1 MYIISGS
8 KATRVREEEP
18 KEEVAGKRNIRERV
32 KARNALPQNN
42 RRGVSLPTVTRHHA
56 FREFSHPAHC
66 AKRHTVARP
75 RRSGP
80 LNYLRKAHNIACEK
94 ELIMSSYNEIHF
106 TCLIG
111 AFPANRQVIY
121 QGATFHAKV
130 FKAKHLWNT
139 PIPRN
144 PSDNLVVGTSRRD
157 TNSPQIVGGRSY
169 LGNKRRECCDREY
182 QPSLDDTPPSP
193 KILRQARFCQLPLA
207 FISDKMQPK
216 MTALCTLLMFVV
228 VIAVSSL
235 TADAI
240 PRNKRGLDLGLNRG
254 YSGSQAAKHMMGLA
268 AANYAGG
275 PGRRRRSEQA

>member
-56 FREFSHPAHC
+56 
-66 AKRHTVARP
+66 
-75 RRSGP
+75 
-80 LNYLRKAHNIACEK
+80 
-94 ELIMSSYNEIHF
+94 
-106 TCLIG
+106 TCPID
-111 AFPANRQVIY
+111 AFPANCQVIY
-121 QGATFHAKV
+121 QGATPHAKV
-130 FKAKHLWNT
+130 FRAKHLWNT

-144 PSDNLVVGTSRRD
+144 PNDNLVVGTSRRD
-157 TNSPQIVGGRSY
+157 TNSPQIVGGRRY
-169 LGNKRRECCDREY
+169 LRGRKRRKRCDREY

-193 KILRQARFCQLPLA
+193 A

-228 VIAVSSL
+228 VVAVSSL

-240 PRNKRGLDLGLNRG
+240 PRKIDFIEVVIFAINRSIPQSIPILHYARSHESYWDQQDDIDRDEFLEILSRLSRINRPEMENTKRGLDLGLNRG